1 MKRVIKITEFLQKT
15 FTVEAD
21 SEDEALDI
29 VNREYLDKG
38 SIVLM
43 ADDYAGN
50 EIEDV
55 TEDYSDESI
64 NLLPSID
71 NLVTDWRDNNA

>member
-21 SEDEALDI
+21 NEDEALDI

>member
-15 FTVEAD
+15 FTAEAD
-21 SEDEALDI
+21 NEDEALDI

>member
-21 SEDEALDI
+21 NEDEALDI
-29 VNREYLDKG
+29 VNIEYLDKG
-38 SIVLM
+38 NIVLM

-50 EIEDV
+50 EVEDV
-55 TEDYSDESI
+55 TDDYSPEGID
-64 NLLPSID
+64 LLPSID
-71 NLVTDWRDNNA
+71 SLVTDWRNNNA

>member
-21 SEDEALDI
+21 NEDEALDI
-29 VNREYLDKG
+29 VNREYLDKE

-50 EIEDV
+50 EVEDV
-55 TEDYSDESI
+55 TEDYSDDSI
-64 NLLPSID
+64 NLLPSIE
-71 NLVTDWRDNNA
+71 NLVTDWRDNDA

>member
-50 EIEDV
+50 EIGDV

>member
-21 SEDEALDI
+21 NEDEALDI
-29 VNREYLDKG
+29 VNIEYLDKG
-38 SIVLM
+38 NIVLM

-50 EIEDV
+50 EVEDV
-55 TEDYSDESI
+55 TDDFSPESI
-64 NLLPSID
+64 DLLPSID
-71 NLVTDWRDNNA
+71 SLVTDWRNNNA

>member
-15 FTVEAD
+15 FTVEAED
-21 SEDEALDI
+21 EDEALDI
-29 VNREYLDKG
+29 VNREYIDKG

-50 EIEDV
+50 EVEDV

-64 NLLPSID
+64 NLLPSIG
-71 NLVTDWRDNNA
+71 NLVTDWRDDNV